1 MHPKGLHGGRDR
13 TRTCD
18 LLLLKQRLNLFFEDF
33 HSLRESLRAIQERMH
48 AIRDQQEGE
57 QQDQNI
63 PPGWL
68 EPILAANQQTE
79 TDRAAHDNRQY
90 RVQNSLRWAA
100 WFAFIA
106 AAVYAG
112 ITYQQWRDLR
122 RNFRTDARAWV

>member
-1 MHPKGLHGGRDR
+1 MRTHTLTMTDR
-13 TRTCD
+13 LR
-18 LLLLKQRLNLFFEDF
+18 LKQRLNLFFEDF

-79 TDRAAHDNRQY
+79 IIELPMIIANTEY
-90 RVQNSLRWAA
+90 RTRLDGPPGSRS
-100 WFAFIA
+100 
-106 AAVYAG
+106 
-112 ITYQQWRDLR
+112 
-122 RNFRTDARAWV
+122 